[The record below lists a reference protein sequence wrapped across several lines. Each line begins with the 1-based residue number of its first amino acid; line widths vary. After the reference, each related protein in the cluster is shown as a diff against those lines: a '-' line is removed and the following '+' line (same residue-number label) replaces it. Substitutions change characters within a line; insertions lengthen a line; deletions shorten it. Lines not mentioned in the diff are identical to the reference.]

1 MSNENNYIE
10 SDLDLDLNLDLD
22 LDLDVSDV
30 DEFAEDTTS
39 ADKANLADAT
49 DYFEKISPLFDEGA
63 ETEIDLAGED
73 LSLDDDYT
81 SEDNSEMVLDAVEA
95 NLRYKE
101 AELNFYTSE
110 NSMQASDQVNRL
122 YTSLIKSGTHLDKVV
137 ISALLRSVINYD
149 NTSVFGNAS
158 SQTYEIIIYE
168 ILKGIV
174 LRLKDSQ
181 EVDEGIAISY
191 ITTFDD
197 VKVRYQALSDKTSI
211 DDMKELMHQVTRLNN
226 IILSQESLKSVYMSI
241 KSAVPNIQ
249 SLRKFIVTDGNN
261 QTKQSREIAEHISE
275 LEDDVAM
282 LSMITETVD
291 PEDVDEDTVINQ
303 PIGAIFKSIQSPVT
317 DENGNIGFKYVCGHC
332 GKEHFTQR
340 SPFRANHI
348 PRAKY
353 EASKGYNYDVIDYAS
368 AMLLVFNPIQCPS
381 CHAVNMFS
389 KNFIMKSKLAA
400 WHLAS
405 SLLIS
410 DGRKSFTNV
419 NLIFLADALQ
429 GSLAPNDTKLL
440 PPNIKV
446 VKPYEKENPLD
457 NPDTKNES
465 LDSFIQMIHAAD
477 GLKVISSQ
485 VYERNVQYL
494 RFLYKIKPIA
504 SLAVDTYSATYSVLR
519 SNMALHNALSE
530 CAKKER
536 ELAEERFL
544 LEVLEKLTKY
554 LGAPMYTDSI
564 VNVSYIESVM
574 QVYYANLGEE
584 YNLNLP
590 ANDLDTTRDILIN
603 TITELRQ
610 MNESEQATNDE
621 YINQII
627 QSYKDTY
634 KVTPIGRIPSADAEK
649 DPLARSSI
657 LGRVWDAFKGQYPE
671 MLYQT
676 VFPIVVS
683 QVESKLFVGGAIKL
697 GQDKTHGKSLLEFAK
712 ALNAR
717 HKIKLALP
725 ADTLDKSV
733 EIILRTIL
741 QIEDP
746 NVFADITHVPLQIL
760 SKDLTTDYLYNTTL
774 ETYMLHRYVDL
785 FGDSLTYA
793 NFLSGETLQEATQKF
808 IDSYQASNETSV
820 LPSEVEAQTLDAAY
834 LFINCIPTSAP
845 ELLAQKEKLES
856 QIREE
861 AEAESKRFKELGI

>member
-1 MSNENNYIE
+1 M
-10 SDLDLDLNLDLD
+10 
-22 LDLDVSDV
+22 
-30 DEFAEDTTS
+30 
-39 ADKANLADAT
+39 
-49 DYFEKISPLFDEGA
+49 
-63 ETEIDLAGED
+63 
-73 LSLDDDYT
+73 
-81 SEDNSEMVLDAVEA
+81 
-95 NLRYKE
+95 
-101 AELNFYTSE
+101 
-110 NSMQASDQVNRL
+110 
-122 YTSLIKSGTHLDKVV
+122 

-149 NTSVFGNAS
+149 NTSVFGNVS

-181 EVDEGIAISY
+181 EVDEGIAIAY

-211 DDMKELMHQVTRLNN
+211 EDMKELMQQVTRLNS

-275 LEDDVAM
+275 LEDDVEM
-282 LSMITETVD
+282 LKMITETVD

-446 VKPYEKENPLD
+446 VKPYEKENPLNNMD
-457 NPDTKNES
+457 VKNES
-465 LDSFIQMIHAAD
+465 LNAFIQMIHAAD

-485 VYERNVQYL
+485 IYDRNVQYL

-504 SLAVDTYSATYSVLR
+504 SLAVDVYSAIYSVLR
-519 SNMALHNALSE
+519 SNMALYNALSE

-544 LEVLEKLTKY
+544 LEVLDKLTKY

-574 QVYYANLGEE
+574 RAYYTNMGET
-584 YNLNLP
+584 YNLDLP
-590 ANDLDTTRDILIN
+590 ADDIDATRSILTK
-603 TITELRQ
+603 TIAELRQ
-610 MNESEQATNDE
+610 VNASEQTANDE
-621 YINQII
+621 YIDQII
-627 QSYKDTY
+627 NSYKDTY
-634 KVTPIGRIPSADAEK
+634 KVTPIGRVSSFDIDGDTLS
-649 DPLARSSI
+649 RSSI
-657 LGRVWDAFKGQYPE
+657 LGRVWNVFKGQYPE

-676 VFPIVVS
+676 VFPIVAS
-683 QVESKLFVGGAIKL
+683 QPESKLFLGGAIKL
-697 GQDKTHGKSLLEFAK
+697 GQDGTHNKSIYDFSR

-717 HKIKLALP
+717 HKIKLSLP
-725 ADTLDKSV
+725 AESLEKSLD
-733 EIILRTIL
+733 IILRSVL
-741 QIEDP
+741 QVEDP
-746 NVFADITHVPLQIL
+746 NIFADITHVPLQIL
-760 SKDLTTDYLYNTTL
+760 SKDLTLECLSDTTL

-793 NFLSGETLQEATQKF
+793 NFLSGETLHEATQKF
-808 IDSYQASNETSV
+808 IDNYQAVNETSA
-820 LPSEVEAQTLDAAY
+820 LSSEIEAQALDAAY
-834 LFINCIPTSAP
+834 LFINCIPTTAP
-845 ELLAQKEKLES
+845 ELIAQKEKLES